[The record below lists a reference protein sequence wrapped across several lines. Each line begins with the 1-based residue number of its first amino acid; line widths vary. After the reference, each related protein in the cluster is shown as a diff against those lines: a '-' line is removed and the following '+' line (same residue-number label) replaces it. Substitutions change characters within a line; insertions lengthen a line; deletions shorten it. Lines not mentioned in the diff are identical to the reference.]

1 MKPPAPHLA
10 DGSAGRR
17 AVTIVLV
24 AGLLILVL
32 SNLEGGAGR
41 SQPALR
47 TTALATPEP
56 AMMTVAAAR
65 SSRSSTVGLRML
77 NRAVNATQ
85 AVSYQGVQ
93 VISWRVSTSGS
104 WLAAEPSTVT
114 VNVWHRTGQ
123 LPGGEFGLTPKLLSL
138 LSTHYEV
145 LYAGT
150 GSADGRSAR
159 IVEVLW
165 PDGAVAARFW
175 LDSVT
180 MLPLRRQLFDTQSH
194 LISQDDLAALKVGQ
208 RAAASKGGFA
218 MDDPAG
224 TLSPVA
230 VLSPA
235 PAAKAFTAT
244 PPPSSGQLG
253 PGQFASLQAQGW
265 PAMPAAM
272 PGGLTLLGASQSAAA
287 PGKVLD
293 VAYSDGLS
301 DVSVLVQRGHLP
313 ATLSDWK
320 PTDLA
325 GNVLYVRT
333 TGQPDLT
340 WSARGFV
347 FTVVAGA
354 PPSVIAGVVDQL
366 PHQPGYG
373 FWGRMDR
380 GAHRLVSLVNPF
392 R

>member
-1 MKPPAPHLA
+1 V
-10 DGSAGRR
+10 GRR

-32 SNLEGGAGR
+32 SNLEGGAGL

-56 AMMTVAAAR
+56 QMMTVAAAK

-77 NRAVNATQ
+77 NLAVNATQ

-104 WLAAEPSTVT
+104 WMAAEPSTVT

-123 LPGGEFGLTPKLLSL
+123 LPGGEFGLTPKLVRL

-208 RAAASKGGFA
+208 QAPASKGGFA
-218 MDDPAG
+218 MDDPAA

-230 VLSPA
+230 TVSPVPGA
-235 PAAKAFTAT
+235 KTSKAFTVT
-244 PPPSSGQLG
+244 SPPSSDQLG

-272 PGGLTLLGASQSAAA
+272 PGGLTLLGASQSAAT

-313 ATLSDWK
+313 TTLNDWK

-325 GNVLYVRT
+325 GSVLYVRT

-380 GAHRLVSLVNPF
+380 GAHRLVSWVDPF